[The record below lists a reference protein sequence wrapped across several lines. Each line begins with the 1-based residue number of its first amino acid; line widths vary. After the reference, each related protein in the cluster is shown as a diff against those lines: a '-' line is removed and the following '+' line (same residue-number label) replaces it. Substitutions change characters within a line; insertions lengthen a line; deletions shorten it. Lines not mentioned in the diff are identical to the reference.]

1 MATRQSQSRQPESVL
16 DGLKGIYTDIAQLQ
30 LASDAGQ
37 HAPFLQAL
45 MQGIQQYLQEMEQAK
60 AQQAAQMAQRV
71 SQMGAMGGRTQ
82 QPSAGM
88 GAGMVPGGGAPG
100 GAAQLPGA
108 APPGAPAQGSP
119 GQALPNLDELS
130 RILSGGQGAAA

>member
-45 MQGIQQYLQEMEQAK
+45 MQGIQRYLQEMEQAK

-71 SQMGAMGGRTQ
+71 SQMGSMGGRTPQ
-82 QPSAGM
+82 AGM
-88 GAGMVPGGGAPG
+88 GMGTAGNLGGGGPGMPGGGASP
-100 GAAQLPGA
+100 PGA
-108 APPGAPAQGSP
+108 PPPGAPAQGSP
-119 GQALPNLDELS
+119 GQALPNIDELS
-130 RILSGGQGAAA
+130 RILQGQGA